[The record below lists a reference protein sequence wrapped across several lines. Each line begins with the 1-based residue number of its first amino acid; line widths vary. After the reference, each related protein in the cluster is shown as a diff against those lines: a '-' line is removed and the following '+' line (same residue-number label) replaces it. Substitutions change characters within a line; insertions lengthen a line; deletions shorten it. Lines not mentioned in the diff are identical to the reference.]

1 MQEVQGLHEKKPYS
15 STAQED
21 RQQRVNEFISCLER
35 DELLS
40 PREEAHWRQVESR
53 VPHPPESERWIHVGK
68 AKSLHSSVPNRSHP
82 SSNEE
87 LVLGR
92 LNGFWCQASNVSLV
106 QNFFLIC
113 ALLAQAHFHSLNFI
127 SNLWKILCCKIFSK
141 IIVLKIVVNFFMFH
155 CRFDTPFRIGESTIY
170 PE

>member
-1 MQEVQGLHEKKPYS
+1 MQEVQGLHEKNPYS

-21 RQQRVNEFISCLER
+21 RQRRVNEFISCLER

-87 LVLGR
+87 LVLGA
-92 LNGFWCQASNVSLV
+92 LNCFWHQGSKVSVV
-106 QNFFLIC
+106 QNFFLYVCLIGPSSFSFIKF
-113 ALLAQAHFHSLNFI
+113 HFKF
-127 SNLWKILCCKIFSK
+127 
-141 IIVLKIVVNFFMFH
+141 V
-155 CRFDTPFRIGESTIY
+155 
-170 PE
+170 